1 MLRPKKGFKNSQ
13 VSFRVGSATHTIKVS
28 DITPELMDKVK
39 HHVDLSYF
47 VEEVEIPKLS
57 DEALKKW
64 EAVND
69 KIIEAVAEKI
79 VEEVEKHETIYNPEE
94 HDIETVLQKHLN
106 EKPKK
111 KTRKKKI

>member
-1 MLRPKKGFKNSQ
+1 MLKPKKGFENSQ

-47 VEEVEIPKLS
+47 VEEVDIALELEKEFDMLLS
-57 DEALKKW
+57 EM
-64 EAVND
+64 E
-69 KIIEAVAEKI
+69 
-79 VEEVEKHETIYNPEE
+79 EKHETIYNPEE

-111 KTRKKKI
+111 TRKKKI

>member
-1 MLRPKKGFKNSQ
+1 MLRPKKGFENSQ

-47 VEEVEIPKLS
+47 VEE
-57 DEALKKW
+57 
-64 EAVND
+64 
-69 KIIEAVAEKI
+69 
-79 VEEVEKHETIYNPEE
+79 EKHEPKEPTIYDPEL
-94 HDIETVLQKHLN
+94 HDIETILQRELN
-106 EKPKK
+106 EEKPKK

>member
-1 MLRPKKGFKNSQ
+1 MLKPKKGFENSQ

-47 VEEVEIPKLS
+47 VEEVEKP
-57 DEALKKW
+57 
-64 EAVND
+64 
-69 KIIEAVAEKI
+69 
-79 VEEVEKHETIYNPEE
+79 ETIYNPEE
-94 HDIETVLQKHLN
+94 HDIETVLQKVLN

-111 KTRKKKI
+111 TRKKKR

>member
-1 MLRPKKGFKNSQ
+1 MLRPKKGFENSQ

-47 VEEVEIPKLS
+47 VE
-57 DEALKKW
+57 A
-64 EAVND
+64 
-69 KIIEAVAEKI
+69 
-79 VEEVEKHETIYNPEE
+79 VEKHETIYNPEE

-111 KTRKKKI
+111 TRKKKI

>member
-1 MLRPKKGFKNSQ
+1 MLRPKKGFENSQ

-47 VEEVEIPKLS
+47 VEEVDI
-57 DEALKKW
+57 ALELEK
-64 EAVND
+64 EFD
-69 KIIEAVAEKI
+69 MLLAEM
-79 VEEVEKHETIYNPEE
+79 EEKHEPRKVIEYNPEE
-94 HDIETVLQKHLN
+94 HDIETVIQKAIN
-106 EKPKK
+106 EEKPKK